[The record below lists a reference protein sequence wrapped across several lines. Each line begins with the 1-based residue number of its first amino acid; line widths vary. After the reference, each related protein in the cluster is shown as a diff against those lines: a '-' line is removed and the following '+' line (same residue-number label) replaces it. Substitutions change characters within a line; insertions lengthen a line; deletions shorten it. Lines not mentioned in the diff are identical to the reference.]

1 MTATL
6 QKGMVYHQQVVAP
19 VTEQADVLVA
29 GGGTAGCVAALAAAR
44 AGAQVL
50 LVERQGF
57 LGGMLTAGNAG
68 MTKFT
73 VHDGSPAEYRKLM
86 GLLASDPAD
95 VQIVGGIPMEITRR
109 LIAAGAAIGSY
120 GQPGTYVFTAPEEFK
135 WLLLE
140 LLEQAGARLLLHS
153 SIVDVIK
160 EGSHLRGVVIESKA
174 GREVLLADKTIDC
187 TGDGDVAARAGAP
200 FILGVGPDDL
210 AAKSGH
216 PAGAMQAMG
225 VMFRMANIDMARCF
239 AYLQQNPQ
247 QVRLQPFAL
256 MGLEE
261 AQASFHRGD
270 MFTINI
276 VGIGHGFQIYNSPLP
291 GVFTFC
297 CPQYYGNGLSNR
309 DQTAGE
315 LTMVRTIRQRISEM
329 REKLPG
335 FEQAFLIDFPELCT
349 RETRHVQGEYVLNFE
364 DVLSSRAFPDGIG
377 RGGHPIDI
385 QPVPKEL
392 AGNAL
397 PPRWYFNIPYR
408 SLVPREVDDLLLAG
422 RCISAT
428 HEASGCTRPT
438 VQCMI
443 TGEAAGVAAVM
454 CVQGSIQPRDLNA
467 GALCA
472 RLAAQGVIL

>member
-1 MTATL
+1 MTAMLT
-6 QKGMVYHQQVVAP
+6 KGMLYHQTVVAP
-19 VTEQADVLVA
+19 VTEEVDILVA
-29 GGGTAGCVAALAAAR
+29 GGGTAGCVAAIAAAR
-44 AGAQVL
+44 AGATVL

-73 VHDGSPAEYRKLM
+73 VHDRNPSEYRKLM
-86 GLLASDPAD
+86 RMLETDPAA

-109 LIAAGAAIGSY
+109 LISAGAATASY

-140 LLEQAGARLLLHS
+140 MIEQAGARLLLHS
-153 SIVDVIK
+153 STVDVIK
-160 EGSHLRGVVIESKA
+160 EGNRLRGVVIESKA
-174 GREVLLADKTIDC
+174 GREVILADKVVDC
-187 TGDGDVAARAGAP
+187 TGDGDVAAQAGAP

-210 AAKSGH
+210 AAKGGH
-216 PAGAMQAMG
+216 PVGAMQAMG
-225 VMFRMANIDMARCF
+225 VMFRMANIDMERCF
-239 AYLQQNPQ
+239 QYLLENPQ
-247 QVRLQPFAL
+247 MVRLQPFAL

-261 AQASFHRGD
+261 AQASFLRGD

-297 CPQYYGNGLSNR
+297 CPSYYGNGLSNR
-309 DQTAGE
+309 DQTTGE
-315 LTMVRTIRQRISEM
+315 VTLAKTIRQRIKDM
-329 REKLPG
+329 RENLPG
-335 FEQAFLIDFPELCT
+335 FERAFLIDSPELCT

-364 DVLSSRAFPDGIG
+364 DVLSSREFPDGIG

-392 AGNAL
+392 QGVKL

-408 SLVPREVDDLLLAG
+408 ALVPREVDDLLVAG

-443 TGEAAGVAAVM
+443 TGEAAGVAAAM
-454 CVQGSIQPRDLNA
+454 CSQGDIQPRDLDA
-467 GALCA
+467 GAL
-472 RLAAQGVIL
+472 RKQLAAQGVIL

>member
-1 MTATL
+1 MTAKL
-6 QKGMVYHQQVVAP
+6 CKGMVFRQTVEAP
-19 VTEQADVLVA
+19 VTEEVDVLVA
-29 GGGTAGCVAALAAAR
+29 GGGTAGCVAAIAAAR

-73 VHDGSPAEYRKLM
+73 VHESNPSEYRALM
-86 GLLASDPAD
+86 GQLATDPAA

-109 LIAAGAAIGSY
+109 LIAGGAAIGSH
-120 GQPGTYVFTAPEEFK
+120 GEPGTYVFTAPEEFK

-140 LLEQAGARLLLHS
+140 MLEEAGARLLLHS
-153 SIVDVIK
+153 TVVDVIK
-160 EGSHLRGVVIESKA
+160 ERNRLRGVVIESKA
-174 GREVLLADKTIDC
+174 GREVLLADKTVDC

-200 FILGVGPDDL
+200 FVVGVGPDDL
-210 AAKSGH
+210 AARGGH
-216 PAGAMQAMG
+216 PTGTMQAMG
-225 VMFRMANIDMARCF
+225 VMFRMANIDMQRCF
-239 AYLQQNPQ
+239 QYLEQNPRH
-247 QVRLQPFAL
+247 VRLQPFAL

-261 AQASFHRGD
+261 AQTCFQRGD

-297 CPQYYGNGLSNR
+297 CPAFTGSGLSNR

-315 LTMVRTIRQRISEM
+315 LEMVRIIRQRIREM
-329 REKLPG
+329 RENLPG
-335 FEQAFLIDFPELCT
+335 FEQALLMDFPALCT

-364 DVLSSRAFPDGIG
+364 DVLRMREFPDGIG
-377 RGGHPIDI
+377 RGGHPMDI

-392 AGNAL
+392 EGIQL
-397 PPRWYFNIPYR
+397 PHRWYFNMPYR
-408 SLVPREVDDLLLAG
+408 SLVPLEVDDLLLAG

-443 TGEAAGVAAVM
+443 TGEAAGVAA
-454 CVQGSIQPRDLNA
+454 
-467 GALCA
+467 ALCA
-472 RLAAQGVIL
+472 QADTQPRCLDADVLRGRLAGQGVVL